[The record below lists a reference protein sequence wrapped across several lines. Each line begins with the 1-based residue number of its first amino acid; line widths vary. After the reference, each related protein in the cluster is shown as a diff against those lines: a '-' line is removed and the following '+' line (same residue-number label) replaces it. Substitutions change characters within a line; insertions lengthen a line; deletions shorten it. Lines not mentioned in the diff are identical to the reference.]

1 MTIKPFKLERF
12 FTAHEFAVEH
22 SLCSSDCEAMTIA
35 EVLALEKDATEKFH
49 NHWLGYTESKGS
61 PALRED
67 ITAIY
72 SSIKANDIIVCSGAQ
87 EPIFLFSQAMLKSG
101 DEVVVQ
107 FPCYQSVHAVPESIG
122 CKVVNWGVKYN
133 NNQPVFDVEELATL
147 VNHNTKAIYINSPHN
162 PTGHHFTQEE
172 QAAIIAIAR
181 KYNCLIFSDEVFRE
195 SEHSPEY
202 KIPAMADMYENG
214 ISLGV
219 LSKSYGLPGLRI
231 GWIATKRKD
240 IIEKISILK
249 EYTTICNAAPSEFL
263 AGVALRNR
271 AAILKR
277 NLRII
282 QDNIS
287 LLNIFFNTY
296 AHLFSWK
303 APIAGPTSFVKMNF
317 EYDDV
322 AFAEKLIAEKKVL
335 ILPGE
340 MYDYKG
346 FFRIGFTRK
355 DMPIALD
362 KFEAFIKE
370 FFLK

>member
-12 FTAHEFAVEH
+12 FTAHEFAVDH

-35 EVLALEKDATEKFH
+35 EVLQLEIGATEKFH

-61 PALRED
+61 PNLRED

-72 SSIKANDIIVCSGAQ
+72 TSIKAGDIIVCSGAQ
-87 EPIFLFSQAMLKSG
+87 EPIFLFSQAALSSG

-107 FPCYQSVHAVPESIG
+107 FPCYQSVHSIPESIG
-122 CKVVNWGVKYN
+122 CKVVNWEVRYKN
-133 NNQPVFDVEELATL
+133 DEFVFDVNDLATL
-147 VNHNTKAIYINSPHN
+147 VNENTKAIYINSPHN
-162 PTGHHFTQEE
+162 PTGHHFTKEA
-172 QAAIIAIAR
+172 QAAIIAVAR

-195 SEHSPEY
+195 SEHSPQY
-202 KIPAMADMYENG
+202 KIPAIADVYENG
-214 ISLGV
+214 VSLGV

-271 AAILKR
+271 AVILKR
-277 NLRII
+277 NLDLIHR
-282 QDNIS
+282 NIS
-287 LLNIFFNTY
+287 LLNTFFNTY

-303 APIAGPTSFVKMNF
+303 APVAGPTAFVKINF
-317 EYDDV
+317 DYDDV
-322 AFAEKLIAEKKVL
+322 AFAEKLIAERKVL

-340 MYDYKG
+340 MYNYKG

-355 DMPIALD
+355 DMPIAVE
-362 KFEAFIKE
+362 KFEAFVKE
-370 FFLK
+370 NLVK